1 MKLNDIA
8 EFVTDKISSGSIS
21 LENYVTTDSLLQNKR
36 GRETAQNLPPMQC
49 ALTNYKQGDV
59 LVANIRPYLKK
70 VWFAD
75 SEGGCSSDVLVFRA
89 KNGHCPSF
97 LYTVLMQDA
106 FFDYAM
112 SGAKGSKMPRG
123 DKDQIMRYELPTFT
137 YTEEENIGNMIVDIM
152 SKINVNRQINDNL
165 EAMAKQLYD
174 YWFVQFDF
182 PNEEGKPY
190 KSSDGAMVWNEK
202 LKREIPKGWYCGTLL
217 DIAEYTN
224 GLACQK
230 YRPTDDNK
238 LPVIKIKEMHD
249 GLSVDTEWV
258 KADIPDDVKVF
269 DGDVLFSWSASLE
282 VMLWAYG
289 NGGLNQHIFKVTS
302 KNGYP
307 RSFFFYQLVHYI
319 GVFKQ
324 MAEARKTTM
333 GHITQDHLRQS
344 TIVLPPDV
352 DIANKLE
359 EKLCPIFDAIVKN
372 SQEIMTLTKQ
382 RDELLPLLMN
392 GQATVNYH
400 LSASTSIS
408 FDISVLFLN
417 FTNGNSLYETISLDY
432 QYFALPLHSK
442 ENTHGTIQDDK
453 RHIQQRQRQGDK
465 HTRERFLAFF
475 YKCTSTVH
483 QAAFGN
489 AWCYRG
495 YKSKVISES
504 K

>member
-8 EFVTDKISSGSIS
+8 EFVTDKISSSSIS
-21 LENYVTTDSLLQNKR
+21 LDRYVTTDSLLQNRR
-36 GRETAQNLPPMQC
+36 GRETARNLPPMPC
-49 ALTNYKQGDV
+49 ALTHYRQGDV
-59 LVANIRPYLKK
+59 LIANIRPYLKK
-70 VWFAD
+70 VWYAD
-75 SEGGCSSDVLVFRA
+75 SEGGCSSDVLAFRA

-137 YTEEENIGNMIVDIM
+137 PMEEENIGNMMVDIM
-152 SKINVNRQINDNL
+152 SKININRQINDNL

-190 KSSDGAMVWNEK
+190 KSSGGAMVWNDK
-202 LKREIPKGWYCGTLL
+202 LKREIPKGWHCGTLL

-230 YRPTDDNK
+230 YRPTDENK

-289 NGGLNQHIFKVTS
+289 
-302 KNGYP
+302 
-307 RSFFFYQLVHYI
+307 
-319 GVFKQ
+319 
-324 MAEARKTTM
+324 M
-333 GHITQDHLRQS
+333 
-344 TIVLPPDV
+344 V
-352 DIANKLE
+352 D
-359 EKLCPIFDAIVKN
+359 
-372 SQEIMTLTKQ
+372 
-382 RDELLPLLMN
+382 
-392 GQATVNYH
+392 
-400 LSASTSIS
+400 
-408 FDISVLFLN
+408 
-417 FTNGNSLYETISLDY
+417 
-432 QYFALPLHSK
+432 
-442 ENTHGTIQDDK
+442 
-453 RHIQQRQRQGDK
+453 
-465 HTRERFLAFF
+465 
-475 YKCTSTVH
+475 
-483 QAAFGN
+483 
-489 AWCYRG
+489 
-495 YKSKVISES
+495 
-504 K
+504 

>member
-1 MKLNDIA
+1 MELKKYKLADIA
-8 EFVTDKISSGSIS
+8 KIEISGVDKKKIEGEKPVRLCNFVDVYYNWAITKDKAKRFMIASAKQSEIDRFSIGKGMVAITKDSETKYDIGVATYIADNFDNVVLGYHCALITPNPTIVDGKYLNAFMHTRYIQKYFENNASGSGQRYTLSNDTIS
-21 LENYVTTDSLLQNKR
+21 NIPVLLPSMEVQHTIGK
-36 GRETAQNLPPMQC
+36 L
-49 ALTNYKQGDV
+49 L
-59 LVANIRPYLKK
+59 
-70 VWFAD
+70 AD
-75 SEGGCSSDVLVFRA
+75 LDR
-89 KNGHCPSF
+89 K
-97 LYTVLMQDA
+97 
-106 FFDYAM
+106 
-112 SGAKGSKMPRG
+112 
-123 DKDQIMRYELPTFT
+123 IEL
-137 YTEEENIGNMIVDIM
+137 
-152 SKINVNRQINDNL
+152 NRQINDNL

-182 PNEEGKPY
+182 SNEEGKPY
-190 KSSDGAMVWNEK
+190 KSSGGAMVWNEK
-202 LKREIPKGWYCGTLL
+202 LKREIPQGWHCGTLL

-230 YRPTDDNK
+230 YRPTDNNK

-307 RSFFFYQLVHYI
+307 RSFYFYQLIHYV

-344 TIVLPPDV
+344 TIALPPNV

-359 EKLCPIFDAIVKN
+359 EKLCPFFDEIVKN
-372 SQEIMTLTKQ
+372 NQEIMALTKQ

-400 LSASTSIS
+400 LS
-408 FDISVLFLN
+408 
-417 FTNGNSLYETISLDY
+417 
-432 QYFALPLHSK
+432 
-442 ENTHGTIQDDK
+442 DD
-453 RHIQQRQRQGDK
+453 
-465 HTRERFLAFF
+465 
-475 YKCTSTVH
+475 
-483 QAAFGN
+483 
-489 AWCYRG
+489 
-495 YKSKVISES
+495 
-504 K
+504 

>member
-8 EFVTDKISSGSIS
+8 EFVTDKISSSSIS
-21 LENYVTTDSLLQNKR
+21 LDRYVTTDSLLQNRR
-36 GRETAQNLPPMQC
+36 GRETAQNLPPMPC
-49 ALTNYKQGDV
+49 ALTQYRQGDV

-70 VWFAD
+70 VWYAD

-89 KNGHCPSF
+89 KNGHCSSF

-106 FFDYAM
+106 FFNYAM

-123 DKDQIMRYELPTFT
+123 DKDQIMRYELPTLT
-137 YTEEENIGNMIVDIM
+137 PMEEENIGNMMVDIM

-190 KSSDGAMVWNEK
+190 KSSGGAMVWNEK
-202 LKREIPKGWYCGTLL
+202 LKREIPKGWFCGTLL

-307 RSFFFYQLVHYI
+307 RSFYFYQLVHYI

-400 LSASTSIS
+400 LS
-408 FDISVLFLN
+408 
-417 FTNGNSLYETISLDY
+417 
-432 QYFALPLHSK
+432 
-442 ENTHGTIQDDK
+442 DD
-453 RHIQQRQRQGDK
+453 
-465 HTRERFLAFF
+465 
-475 YKCTSTVH
+475 
-483 QAAFGN
+483 
-489 AWCYRG
+489 
-495 YKSKVISES
+495 
-504 K
+504 

>member
-1 MKLNDIA
+1 
-8 EFVTDKISSGSIS
+8 
-21 LENYVTTDSLLQNKR
+21 
-36 GRETAQNLPPMQC
+36 
-49 ALTNYKQGDV
+49 
-59 LVANIRPYLKK
+59 
-70 VWFAD
+70 
-75 SEGGCSSDVLVFRA
+75 
-89 KNGHCPSF
+89 
-97 LYTVLMQDA
+97 
-106 FFDYAM
+106 
-112 SGAKGSKMPRG
+112 MP
-123 DKDQIMRYELPTFT
+123 
-137 YTEEENIGNMIVDIM
+137 
-152 SKINVNRQINDNL
+152 INDNL

-190 KSSDGAMVWNEK
+190 KSSGGAMVWNEK

-289 NGGLNQHIFKVTS
+289 TGGLNQHIFKVTS

-307 RSFFFYQLVHYI
+307 RSFYFYQLVHYI

-324 MAEARKTTM
+324 MAGARKTTM

-392 GQATVNYH
+392 GQASVNYH

-489 AWCYRG
+489 AWCY
-495 YKSKVISES
+495 
-504 K
+504 